1 MVGSWGRLRAAHRPA
16 ARSSLLSGAWWWQ
29 VWVHT
34 SSPRNLKSCLFP
46 PIMSWYKNGSWIKS
60 SAVFKFQTAL
70 VKIYQISMYLLTT
83 CSKSDTFSAG
93 IYWNMNHL
101 LRGKREKKQR
111 ESHLKMCRWANW
123 NLVLLWA
130 MQPPLVS
137 PCLPLQR
144 LLGATSSRYP
154 VSSSD
159 PYALGSLCH
168 TVQNVIISST
178 PTFSWA
184 TTMCWVFN
192 RTFNHVAK
200 SDSYSFILI
209 YSPS

>member
-1 MVGSWGRLRAAHRPA
+1 MLGSWGRQRAARRPVT
-16 ARSSLLSGAWWWQ
+16 RSSLLSGAWWWQ
-29 VWVHT
+29 AWVHT

-111 ESHLKMCRWANW
+111 ESHLKMCQRANW
-123 NLVLLWA
+123 NLVLPWA
-130 MQPPLVS
+130 TQPPLVS
-137 PCLPLQR
+137 PCLPLTKAPR
-144 LLGATSSRYP
+144 CHFLLIPSSG
-154 VSSSD
+154 SD
-159 PYALGSLCH
+159 PYALGSLYH
-168 TVQNVIISST
+168 TVQNVITSST
-178 PTFSWA
+178 PTFSRA
-184 TTMCWVFN
+184 TTMCWVFS
-192 RTFNHVAK
+192 RTSNHVAK
-200 SDSYSFILI
+200 SDSDSFILI